1 MAWGLRIIDSTKI
14 LVYGA
19 GLYSFFDNYSTSCST
34 PAPGPGC
41 QRSIVSVIRSN
52 DVGIYTLNTVGV
64 VRMIDLN
71 DGRDLVALAKDN
83 RNTFADTLAWWRVG
97 PYAPV

>member
-1 MAWGLRIIDSTKI
+1 MAWSLRIIDSTKI

-41 QRSIVSVIRSN
+41 QRSIFSVIGSN

-64 VRMIDLN
+64 VSMIDLN

-83 RNTFADTLAWWRVG
+83 RNTFADTVAWWRTG
-97 PYAPV
+97 L

>member
-1 MAWGLRIIDSTKI
+1 MAWGLRIIDSSKI

-34 PAPGPGC
+34 PAPGSGC
-41 QRSIVSVIRSN
+41 QLSIFTVTGSN

-64 VRMIDLN
+64 VTMIDLN
-71 DGRDLVALAKDN
+71 DGRDPVALAKDN
-83 RNTFADTLAWWRVG
+83 RNAFADTVAWWRDS
-97 PYAPV
+97 P